1 VPYNINWL
9 ALIVGVCFVAALV
22 LNQVL
27 HSLRPSRRERTV
39 QKLAN
44 DREAGVTKTFARA
57 LQLVLVVSFS
67 YAVLFYAF
75 PSRHLF
81 RRYVALAFVLTVGG
95 VFISSLVFERK
106 GRRKP

>member
-1 VPYNINWL
+1 V
-9 ALIVGVCFVAALV
+9 VGCFVVALA

-27 HSLRPSRRERTV
+27 HSLRPGRRERTV
-39 QKLAN
+39 QKLTN
-44 DREAGVTKTFARA
+44 DTEAGVTKAFARA
-57 LQLVLVVSFS
+57 LQLVLVASFS

-81 RRYVALAFVLTVGG
+81 RRYVALALVLTVGAA
-95 VFISSLVFERK
+95 FISSLVFERK